1 MSTLLKPYTDQYH
14 DLLMDIRLSVAWS
27 PWPTGQRGDQAF
39 FVFQGFM
46 NEMNEDPF
54 KAFQLL
60 GKNGIEII
68 PNKDQKSVFI
78 WSNPVLIW

>member
-1 MSTLLKPYTDQYH
+1 MLLQVSSTSNGYPPQRLLGAPGRQ
-14 DLLMDIRLSVAWS
+14 AQ
-27 PWPTGQRGDQAF
+27 GGDQAF

>member
-1 MSTLLKPYTDQYH
+1 
-14 DLLMDIRLSVAWS
+14 
-27 PWPTGQRGDQAF
+27 
-39 FVFQGFM
+39 M

-78 WSNPVLIW
+78 WLNPVLIW